1 MPKHN
6 SRITEPQMIYGMY
19 LIDIIVIAVYLS
31 AILGIAFWASKKI
44 KNREDYL
51 LGGRKFGRVIQTFAS
66 FGQATSADGPVGV
79 ATTTFRNG
87 AAGIWSALLMAFST
101 PLFWITSPWQ
111 RRMRV
116 LTMGD
121 FYEERYG
128 SKKMAATYALIAAI
142 GMMGL
147 ISVGYTAMS
156 KTVLAITPKV
166 AADFNAS
173 EQKEYRLAQELS
185 SLEEKDS
192 KTLSVQ
198 EQTKLKELR
207 MLKPN
212 SVFSYIDEST
222 LIWVVCLIIMVHAMM
237 GGLVAAFY
245 TDMLQ
250 GTFIIILSIILIPFS
265 WMKITATYGA
275 GSGDSALKI
284 LHQKLPESFFEIFGS
299 PTLIDFTWYFIFTA
313 ALVAGITV
321 VTQPNQLVTNAA
333 AKDEQSARFGFV
345 TGVFIKRFCTIM
357 WGVVGLSA
365 VLLYTGKIQNSD
377 LLWGYATHDLLGSL
391 GFGLVGL
398 MVASMMAAL
407 MATADSLMLTVSGLL
422 LHNIY
427 MPLVKEKSEKHYV
440 LAGRILGGS
449 FLIGGAI
456 VATQFSGIFEI
467 LKFIW
472 EFFVIFAAAFWLG
485 LKWRRANRQGAWASI
500 LITLFI
506 FYLLPVVLSNIVP
519 SLKKNETMLI
529 QTQPDPVKRTYVAR
543 EVDVDLRNKEIE
555 KWQKENVDGKAI
567 GECPPKIKAGEKFS
581 KTFVLPSKSVFWSQ
595 QPKINSSGELEARG
609 YFFPELLLLHSIG
622 FNLQKNPYALNE
634 TIRML
639 IRLISPFLILII
651 VSLLTIPNKD
661 KKTEQF
667 FLKMRTRVRGLGPEA
682 DARDVQDSFSNPEKT
697 KSFLLFPDTNW
708 EIYRWNKQ
716 DTVGFIVS
724 IIIVFVVIGT
734 LFLIVKVL

>member
-1 MPKHN
+1 
-6 SRITEPQMIYGMY
+6 MIYGMQ
-19 LIDIIVIAVYLS
+19 LVDIIVIAVYLS
-31 AILGIAFWASKKI
+31 VILGIAYWASKKI

-87 AAGIWSALLMAFST
+87 AAGIWSSLLMAFST

-128 SKKMAATYALIAAI
+128 SKKMAATYALIAAV

-156 KTVLAITPKV
+156 KTVLAITPKQTS
-166 AADFNAS
+166 DFS
-173 EQKEYRLAQELS
+173 VGEQKEYKLAQELNV
-185 SLEEKDS
+185 LEEKDS
-192 KTLSVQ
+192 KTLTPD
-198 EQTKLKELR
+198 EQSRLNELR
-207 MLKPN
+207 LLKPN
-212 SVFSYIDEST
+212 SVFSYINEST
-222 LIWVVCLIIMVHAMM
+222 LIWFVCLIIMIHAMM

-299 PTLIDFTWYFIFTA
+299 PTLIDFTWYFILTA

-321 VTQPNQLVTNAA
+321 VTQPNQLVTNGA

-345 TGVFIKRFCTIM
+345 TGVFIKRFCTIL

-365 VLLYTGKIQNSD
+365 VLLYSGKIQNSD

-398 MVASMMAAL
+398 MAASMMAAL

-440 LAGRILGGS
+440 LAGRILGGL

-456 VATQFSGIFEI
+456 VATQFTGIFEI

-485 LKWRRANRQGAWASI
+485 LKWRRTNRQGAWASI
-500 LITLFI
+500 LVTLCI
-506 FYLLPVVLSNIVP
+506 FYLFPLVLSNVVP
-519 SLKKNETMLI
+519 GIKTNSTMLL

-543 EVDVDLRNKEIE
+543 VIDVEQREIE
-555 KWQKENVDGKAI
+555 ITKWQKEHTAEKSLSKYPHKLKV
-567 GECPPKIKAGEKFS
+567 GEKFS
-581 KTFVLPSKSVFWSQ
+581 KTFVLPSKTIFWSQ
-595 QPKINSSGELEARG
+595 QPALNKDGNLEAHG
-609 YFFPELLLLHSIG
+609 YFYPELLLLSSLG

-639 IRLISPFLILII
+639 IRLVFPFLILII
-651 VSLLTIPNKD
+651 VSLLT
-661 KKTEQF
+661 KTNNDEITERF
-667 FLKMRTRVRGLGPEA
+667 FLKMRTRVRGLGPET
-682 DARDVQDSFSNPEKT
+682 DAQDLQESYSNPEKT
-697 KSFLLFPDTNW
+697 KNFLLFPNTNW
-708 EIYRWNKQ
+708 EIYKWNKQ
-716 DTVGFIVS
+716 DTFGFLISIV
-724 IIIVFVVIGT
+724 IVFIVIGT
-734 LFLIVKVL
+734 LFAVVKIY

>member
-1 MPKHN
+1 
-6 SRITEPQMIYGMY
+6 MIYGMY

-31 AILGIAFWASKKI
+31 IILGIAFWASKKI
-44 KNREDYL
+44 KSREDYL
-51 LGGRKFGRVIQTFAS
+51 LGGRKFGKVIQTFAS

-87 AAGIWSALLMAFST
+87 AAGIWSSLLMAFST

-116 LTMGD
+116 TTMGD
-121 FYEERYG
+121 FYEERYN
-128 SKKMAATYALIAAI
+128 SKKMAATYAIIAAV

-156 KTVLAITPKV
+156 KTVLAITPKQTS
-166 AADFNAS
+166 DFTVS
-173 EQKEYRLAQELS
+173 EQKEYKLAQELS
-185 SLEEKDS
+185 TLEEKDS
-192 KTLSVQ
+192 KTLTTVEQ
-198 EQTKLKELR
+198 ERLKELR
-207 MLKPN
+207 IMKPN
-212 SVFSYIDEST
+212 SVFSYFNEST
-222 LIWVVCLIIMVHAMM
+222 LIWVVCVIIMFHAMM

-250 GTFIIILSIILIPFS
+250 GTFIILLSIMLIPFS
-265 WMKITATYGA
+265 WMKITATYGG
-275 GSGDSALKI
+275 GSGDSALTI

-299 PTLIDFTWYFIFTA
+299 PTLIDFTWYFIFAA

-345 TGVFIKRFCTIM
+345 TGVFIKRFCTIL
-357 WGVVGLSA
+357 WGIVGLSA

-398 MVASMMAAL
+398 MIASMMAAL

-427 MPLVKEKSEKHYV
+427 MPLVKDKSEKHYV
-440 LAGRILGGS
+440 WAGRILGGS
-449 FLIGGAI
+449 FLVGGAI

-485 LKWRRANRQGAWASI
+485 LKWRRANRQGAWTSI
-500 LITLFI
+500 LVTVCI
-506 FYLLPVVLSNIVP
+506 FYLFPLVFSSVIP
-519 SLKKNETMLI
+519 SLKTNSTMLL
-529 QTQPDPVKRTYVAR
+529 QTQPDPVKRVYVAR
-543 EVDVDLRNKEIE
+543 EIDVQQRDQEIAKWKKEFASGE
-555 KWQKENVDGKAI
+555 KV
-567 GECPPKIKAGEKFS
+567 GECPQQIKLGEKFS
-581 KTFVLPSKSVFWSQ
+581 KTFELPTKTIFWSQ
-595 QPKINSSGELEARG
+595 QPVVNEKGQLVAQG
-609 YFFPELLLLHSIG
+609 YFFPELILLHYLG
-622 FNLQKNPYALNE
+622 FDLQKNPYALNE
-634 TIRML
+634 TIRIL
-639 IRLISPFLILII
+639 IRLVFPFLLLII
-651 VSLLTIPNKD
+651 VSLSTKPNKD
-661 KKTEQF
+661 IKTEQF
-667 FLKMRTRVRGLGPEA
+667 FLKMRTRVRGMGPEV
-682 DARDVQDSFSNPEKT
+682 DKQDVTAAFENPEST
-697 KSFLLFPDTNW
+697 KKMLLFPNTDW

-716 DTVGFIVS
+716 DTVGFMVS
-724 IIIVFVVIGT
+724 VVIVFIVIAT
-734 LFLIVKVL
+734 LFLVVKVL

>member
-1 MPKHN
+1 
-6 SRITEPQMIYGMY
+6 MIYGMY
-19 LIDIIVIAVYLS
+19 FIDIIVIAVYLS
-31 AILGIAFWASKKI
+31 IILGIAFWASKRI

-51 LGGRKFGRVIQTFAS
+51 LGGRKFGKVIQTFAS

-87 AAGIWSALLMAFST
+87 AAGIWSSLLMAFST

-111 RRMRV
+111 RRMRI

-128 SKKMAATYALIAAI
+128 SKKMAATYAIIAAV

-156 KTVLAITPKV
+156 KTVLAITPKQTS
-166 AADFNAS
+166 DFSIS
-173 EQKEYRLAQELS
+173 EQKEYQLAQELS
-185 SLEEKDS
+185 NLEEKDS
-192 KTLSVQ
+192 KTLSAMEQ
-198 EQTKLKELR
+198 ERLKELR
-207 MLKPN
+207 LLKPN
-212 SVFSYIDEST
+212 SVFSYINEST
-222 LIWVVCLIIMVHAMM
+222 LIWVVCLIIMIHAMM

-250 GTFIIILSIILIPFS
+250 GTFIIMLSVMLIPFS
-265 WMKITATYGA
+265 WMKITTTYGT
-275 GSGDSALKI
+275 GSGESALKI
-284 LHQKLPESFFEIFGS
+284 LHEKLPESFFEIFGS
-299 PTLIDFTWYFIFTA
+299 PTLIDFTWYFIFAA
-313 ALVAGITV
+313 ALIAGITV

-345 TGVFIKRFCTIM
+345 TGVFIKRFCTIL

-398 MVASMMAAL
+398 MIASMMAAL

-427 MPLVKEKSEKHYV
+427 MPLVTGKSEKHYV
-440 LAGRILGGS
+440 LAGRVLGGS

-456 VATQFSGIFEI
+456 VATQFTGIFEI

-485 LKWRRANRQGAWASI
+485 LKWRRANRQGAWTSI
-500 LITLFI
+500 LVTLCI
-506 FYLLPVVLSNIVP
+506 FYLFPLVISNVVPGIKTN
-519 SLKKNETMLI
+519 NAMLL
-529 QTQPDPVKRTYVAR
+529 QTQPDPVMRTYVAR
-543 EVDVDLRNKEIE
+543 EIDIEQRNKEIL
-555 KWQKENVDGKAI
+555 KWQEANTTGINI
-567 GECPPKIKAGEKFS
+567 GECPQRLSLGEKYS
-581 KTFVLPSKSVFWSQ
+581 KTFVLPSKAILWSQ
-595 QPKINSSGELEARG
+595 QPVLNGNDKLEAHG
-609 YFFPELLLLHSIG
+609 YFFPELLLLQSLG

-639 IRLISPFLILII
+639 IRLIFPFLILIV
-651 VSLLTIPNKD
+651 VSLLTRPNHD
-661 KKTEQF
+661 KNTEQF
-667 FLKMRTRVRGLGPEA
+667 FLKMRTRVRGLGPEV
-682 DARDVQDSFSNPEKT
+682 DAQDVLGAYNNPEKT
-697 KSFLLFPDTNW
+697 KNFLLFPHTNW
-708 EIYRWNKQ
+708 EIYKWNKQ
-716 DTVGFIVS
+716 DTVGFLVS
-724 IIIVFVVIGT
+724 IVIVFIVIGT
-734 LFLIVKVL
+734 LFAVVKLY

>member
-1 MPKHN
+1 
-6 SRITEPQMIYGMY
+6 MY
-19 LIDIIVIAVYLS
+19 LVDIIVIVAYLS
-31 AILGIAFWASKKI
+31 VILGIAFWASKRI
-44 KNREDYL
+44 KSREDYL
-51 LGGRKFGRVIQTFAS
+51 LGGRKFGKVIQTFAS

-87 AAGIWSALLMAFST
+87 AAGIWSSLLMAFST

-128 SKKMAATYALIAAI
+128 SKKMAATYAIVAAV

-156 KTVLAITPKV
+156 KTVLAITPKQT
-166 AADFNAS
+166 ADFTID
-173 EQKEYRLAQELS
+173 EQKEYKLAQELTV
-185 SLEEKDS
+185 LEEKDS
-192 KTLSVQ
+192 KTLTTEEQ
-198 EQTKLKELR
+198 ERLKELR
-207 MLKPN
+207 VLKPN

-222 LIWVVCLIIMVHAMM
+222 LIWVVCLIIMIHAMM

-250 GTFIIILSIILIPFS
+250 GTFIILLSVILIPFS

-313 ALVAGITV
+313 ALVAGVTV

-365 VLLYTGKIQNSD
+365 VLLYSGKIQNSD
-377 LLWGYATHDLLGSL
+377 LLWGYATHDLLGPL

-398 MVASMMAAL
+398 MISSMMAAL

-449 FLIGGAI
+449 FLVGGAI
-456 VATQFSGIFEI
+456 IATQFTGIFEI

-485 LKWRRANRQGAWASI
+485 LKWRRANRQGAWTSI
-500 LITLFI
+500 LVTLCI
-506 FYLLPVVLSNIVP
+506 FYLFPVVFSNIIP
-519 SLKKNETMLI
+519 SLKTNGTMLL
-529 QTQPDPVKRTYVAR
+529 QTQPDPVVRTYVAR
-543 EVDVDLRNKEIE
+543 DIDVDQRNKEIE
-555 KWQKENVDGKAI
+555 KWQKENSDVRSGT
-567 GECPPKIKAGEKFS
+567 ECPKQIEVGEKFS
-581 KTFVLPSKSVFWSQ
+581 KTFVLPSKPVFWSQ
-595 QPKINSSGELEARG
+595 APKLNEEGKLEAHG
-609 YFFPELLLLHSIG
+609 YFFPELLMLHSMG
-622 FNLQKNPYALNE
+622 FQLHKNPYALNE

-639 IRLISPFLILII
+639 IRLIFPFVLLIA
-651 VSLLTIPNKD
+651 VSLMTKPND
-661 KKTEQF
+661 DEVTKKF

-682 DARDVQDSFSNPEKT
+682 DAKDVQAAYDDPEKT
-697 KSFLLFPDTNW
+697 KNFLLFPNTNW
-708 EIYRWNKQ
+708 EIYKWNKQ
-716 DTVGFIVS
+716 DTVGFLVS
-724 IIIVFVVIGT
+724 IVIVFVVIGT
-734 LFLIVKVL
+734 LFAVVKLY